1 LFRSFLYNALAISII
16 LIGWHFLYIVV
27 QEPLIFPDS
36 TSILSALY
44 DLLWTSKFWF
54 SFYYTMRTLVL
65 SYIIGMFI
73 TIGIILL
80 CMKYQWLKALFERYC
95 AYFNPL
101 PSFVLVPFMS
111 LFMGLG
117 AAVVYS
123 IIVWNIVWTS
133 GLQILRAIESVHE
146 QWEKHVRNLQW
157 SGSKALLKVYMPAAI
172 GNLIGIASTSWAN
185 SWRILI
191 SLEVVFGSIGGY
203 FGLGSY
209 IIDVKS
215 KLDIDQMYAILF
227 VIALTGVTINS
238 LLNSLKKKYSY

>member
-1 LFRSFLYNALAISII
+1 MFRSFLYNALALSLI
-16 LIGWHFLYIVV
+16 LIVWHLLYLTV

-36 TSILSALY
+36 TNILSALY
-44 DLLWTSKFWF
+44 GLIWTSKFWF

-65 SYIIGMFI
+65 SYTIGMI
-73 TIGIILL
+73 LVILIILL
-80 CMKYQWLKALFERYC
+80 CMKYNWLKLLFERYC

-101 PSFVLVPFMS
+101 PSFVLLPFMS
-111 LFMGLG
+111 LFFGLG

-123 IIVWNIVWTS
+123 IIIWNIVWQS
-133 GLQILRAIESVHE
+133 GLQVLRAIETVHD
-146 QWEKHVRNLQW
+146 QWGKHVKNLQW
-157 SGSKALLKVYMPAAI
+157 NASTAFVNVYIPAAI

-227 VIALTGVTINS
+227 VIAITGVIINS
-238 LLNSLKKKYSY
+238 ILNKLSRKFKW

>member
-1 LFRSFLYNALAISII
+1 LFQSLRYNILSLILL
-16 LIGWHFLYIVV
+16 LIGWHILYLTV

-36 TSILSALY
+36 TSIIAALY
-44 DLLWTSKFWF
+44 NMVQTAKFWN
-54 SFYYTMRTLVL
+54 SFLLTMKTLIISYVIGL
-65 SYIIGMFI
+65 SL
-73 TIGIILL
+73 TIAIILV
-80 CMKYQWLKALFERYC
+80 CFRYQPIRELFEKYC
-95 AYFNPL
+95 SYFNPL

-117 AAVVYS
+117 ASLVYS
-123 IIVWNIVWTS
+123 IIIWNIVWIS
-133 GLQILRAIESVHE
+133 GLQMLRAIEAVHQ
-146 QWEKHVRNLQW
+146 QWHKHVVNLQW
-157 SGSKALLKVYMPAAI
+157 GIGKALYHVYIPAAI
-172 GNLIGIASTSWAN
+172 SNIIGIASISWAN

-227 VIALTGVTINS
+227 VIALTGVIINS
-238 LLNSLKKKYSY
+238 ALNNLSRKFQ

>member
-1 LFRSFLYNALAISII
+1 
-16 LIGWHFLYIVV
+16 
-27 QEPLIFPDS
+27 
-36 TSILSALY
+36 
-44 DLLWTSKFWF
+44 
-54 SFYYTMRTLVL
+54 
-65 SYIIGMFI
+65 MFI
-73 TIGIILL
+73 TIGTVLL
-80 CMKYQWLKALFERYC
+80 CMQYKWLRLLFERYC

-101 PSFVLVPFMS
+101 PSFVLVPFLS

-123 IIVWNIVWTS
+123 IIVWNIVWQS
-133 GLQILRAIESVHE
+133 GLQVLRAIETVHE
-146 QWEKHVRNLQW
+146 QWGKHVQNLKW
-157 SGSKALLKVYMPAAI
+157 SITKALFKVYIPAAI

-227 VIALTGVTINS
+227 VIALTGVIINS

>member
-1 LFRSFLYNALAISII
+1 LFRSFLYNILALSLI
-16 LIGWHFLYIVV
+16 LVGWHILYLVV

-44 DLLWTSKFWF
+44 DLIWTAKFWF
-54 SFYYTMRTLVL
+54 SFYYTMRTLLL

-73 TIGIILL
+73 TIVIILL
-80 CMKYQWLKALFERYC
+80 CIKYSWLKALFERYC

-123 IIVWNIVWTS
+123 IIIWNIVWQS
-133 GLQILRAIESVHE
+133 GLQVLRAIETVNE
-146 QWEKHVRNLQW
+146 QWGKHVQNLQW
-157 SGSKALLKVYMPAAI
+157 SGTKALTKVYIPAAI
-172 GNLIGIASTSWAN
+172 SNLIGIASTSWAN

-227 VIALTGVTINS
+227 VIALTGVIING
-238 LLNSLKKKYSY
+238 LLNNLKKKYSY

>member
-1 LFRSFLYNALAISII
+1 MFRSFLYNVLAVSLI
-16 LIGWHFLYIVV
+16 LLGWHVLYLAV

-36 TSILSALY
+36 SSILSALY
-44 DLLWTSKFWF
+44 DLIWTSKFWL

-65 SYIIGMFI
+65 SYIVGMFT
-73 TIGIILL
+73 TICIILL
-80 CMKYQWLKALFERYC
+80 CIRYSWLKMLFERYC
-95 AYFNPL
+95 SYFNPL

-123 IIVWNIVWTS
+123 IIIWNIVWQS
-133 GLQILRAIESVHE
+133 GLQVLRAIETVRE
-146 QWEKHVRNLQW
+146 QWEKHVHNLQW
-157 SGSKALLKVYMPAAI
+157 SGTKALLKVYIPAAI

-238 LLNSLKKKYSY
+238 LLNFLSKKWSY

>member
-1 LFRSFLYNALAISII
+1 MQRSLLANISAL
-16 LIGWHFLYIVV
+16 LLLLVGWHILYLSV
-27 QEPLIFPDS
+27 QVPLIFPDS
-36 TSILSALY
+36 WSILSALY
-44 DLLWTSKFWF
+44 DLIWTSKFWL
-54 SFYYTMRTLVL
+54 SFYYTMRTLII
-65 SYIIGMFI
+65 SYVIGM
-73 TIGIILL
+73 LL
-80 CMKYQWLKALFERYC
+80 TMSMMLVCFKYRWIRELFEKYC

-123 IIVWNIVWTS
+123 IIIWNVVWQS
-133 GLQILRAIESVHE
+133 GLQMLAAIETVHSR
-146 QWEKHVRNLQW
+146 WHKHVVNLRW
-157 SGSKALLKVYMPAAI
+157 SISKAMMKVYIPAATS
-172 GNLIGIASTSWAN
+172 NLIGIASTSWAN

-215 KLDIDQMYAILF
+215 KLDIDQMYAILL
-227 VIALTGVTINS
+227 VIALTGVIINS
-238 LLNSLKKKYSY
+238 LLNLLKKKYSY